1 MNLSKMPGV
10 CAGAAAVV
18 LLAGVLLAG
27 VLLAGVLLAAALP
40 RSDALFTCS
49 D

>member
-18 LLAGVLLAG
+18 LLPVVLLA
-27 VLLAGVLLAAALP
+27 VVLLAAALP